1 MITFSSGL
9 HFGIIV
15 GLIFIGLYMA
25 YEVFNGFRLAYAEYK
40 YNKANR
46 VQIVKPNA
54 DMLNQAY
61 EVVWGDSK
69 W

>member
-15 GLIFIGLYMA
+15 TMISVVMFLA
-25 YEVFNGFRLAYAEYK
+25 YEVFNVLRLSYTEYK
-40 YNKANR
+40 YNKE
-46 VQIVKPNA
+46 KPI
-54 DMLNQAY
+54 
-61 EVVWGDSK
+61 EVDFSTRSGREKFFNETYKK

>member
-15 GLIFIGLYMA
+15 TMISVVMFLA
-25 YEVFNGFRLAYAEYK
+25 YEVFNVLRLSYAEYK
-40 YNKANR
+40 YNKE
-46 VQIVKPNA
+46 KP
-54 DMLNQAY
+54 M
-61 EVVWGDSK
+61 EVDFSTRSGKDKFFNETYKK

>member
-15 GLIFIGLYMA
+15 TMISVVMFLA
-25 YEVFNGFRLAYAEYK
+25 YEVFNVLRLSYAEYK
-40 YNKANR
+40 YNKE
-46 VQIVKPNA
+46 KPI
-54 DMLNQAY
+54 
-61 EVVWGDSK
+61 EVDFSTRSGREKFFNETYKK

>member
-15 GLIFIGLYMA
+15 TMIFVVMLFA
-25 YEVFNGFRLAYAEYK
+25 YEVFNVLRLAYAEYK
-40 YNKANR
+40 YNKE
-46 VQIVKPNA
+46 KPIEIDFSTRSGKDKFFNET
-54 DMLNQAY
+54 Y
-61 EVVWGDSK
+61 KK

>member
-15 GLIFIGLYMA
+15 TIISVVMFLA
-25 YEVFNGFRLAYAEYK
+25 YEVFNVLRLSYAEYK
-40 YNKANR
+40 YNKE
-46 VQIVKPNA
+46 KPI
-54 DMLNQAY
+54 
-61 EVVWGDSK
+61 EVDFSTRSGREKFFNETYKK